1 VSEVLRFDLAK
12 DPKGNPIT
20 YGRVGD
26 GGGFVRKINVF
37 EDGKPFDITG
47 WIPTFEGNTSDYK
60 TKVFDSEGI
69 TITDEKSGEF
79 TYTFPNMA
87 FAVEGQYERAYFSF
101 TKGNQRKSTGNFE
114 IIVFGNSDIDAPE
127 AETIITEYNKLVA
140 ELQALQKENI
150 EDLQKQQN
158 NYIQSAESKFSI
170 MQGDI
175 AKLQKQIDT
184 FKSDVNTAA
193 SNAVTTINKALEEF
207 KDQDFYTKLEADN
220 HFAKKTDLTKENVQL
235 GNVDNYATANQTEAE
250 QGIALNKFMTPMGVK
265 QHLDARIATTEETG
279 AGERN
284 DVLITPKRLIEILKQ
299 YTLFKEHFGNG
310 EELKDNT
317 TDGVLLKIGESL
329 GGSINY
335 ATARPYKINSDGSLT
350 FNKDGRFRFSGSA
363 KLVAGDTNP
372 TDYMYTQIVV
382 GSTINDWIN
391 QGSTK
396 ATNGTMR
403 LTWTF
408 AGSIILDVNSGNRVY
423 IRSSIRSGKQAF
435 LAQLMELTIEEV
447 RFSG

>member
-1 VSEVLRFDLAK
+1 MTYEKQTWISYDDNKTEELNTQNGAVVTAERMNHLETGLDEHDKNTTNPHKVTKAQVGLGNVSNVEQATKTEFDSHASSKTNPHSVTASQVGAYSKVESENRYAK
-12 DPKGNPIT
+12 PS
-20 YGRVGD
+20 
-26 GGGFVRKINVF
+26 
-37 EDGKPFDITG
+37 DITK
-47 WIPTFEGNTSDYK
+47 D
-60 TKVFDSEGI
+60 
-69 TITDEKSGEF
+69 
-79 TYTFPNMA
+79 
-87 FAVEGQYERAYFSF
+87 
-101 TKGNQRKSTGNFE
+101 
-114 IIVFGNSDIDAPE
+114 
-127 AETIITEYNKLVA
+127 
-140 ELQALQKENI
+140 
-150 EDLQKQQN
+150 
-158 NYIQSAESKFSI
+158 
-170 MQGDI
+170 
-175 AKLQKQIDT
+175 
-184 FKSDVNTAA
+184 
-193 SNAVTTINKALEEF
+193 KAG
-207 KDQDFYTKLEADN
+207 
-220 HFAKKTDLTKENVQL
+220 L
-235 GNVDNYATANQTEAE
+235 GNVDNFATATRLDAE
-250 QGIALNKFMTPMGVK
+250 QGIAPNKFMTPMGVK
-265 QHLDARIATTEETG
+265 QHVDSRIATTEEAGT
-279 AGERN
+279 GERN
-284 DVLITPKRLIEILKQ
+284 DVLITPKRLIETLKQ
-299 YTLFKEHFGNG
+299 YTLFKEHFGKG

-335 ATARPYKINSDGSLT
+335 DTARPYKINTDGSLT

-391 QGSTK
+391 QGSSK

>member
-1 VSEVLRFDLAK
+1 MSEVLRFDLAK

-26 GGGFVRKINVF
+26 GGGFVRKIKVF
-37 EDGKPFDITG
+37 EDGKPFDLTG

-101 TKGNQRKSTGNFE
+101 TKENQRKSTGNFE

-158 NYIQSAESKFSI
+158 NYIQSAESKFGI
-170 MQGDI
+170 LQGDI

-220 HFAKKTDLTKENVQL
+220 RFAKKTDLTKENVQL

-250 QGIALNKFMTPMGVK
+250 QGIALNKFVTPMGVK
-265 QHLDARIATTEETG
+265 QHVDSRMADYSEISVG
-279 AGERN
+279 QS
-284 DVLITPKRLIEILKQ
+284 DDKMISPK
-299 YTLFKEHFGNG
+299 TLADTIKFKEVFKEGIALSNVANEGTLVPHG
-310 EELKDNT
+310 DS
-317 TDGVLLKIGESL
+317 V
-329 GGSINY
+329 GGSLNHVNN
-335 ATARPYKINSDGSLT
+335 RPYTVNSDGSFT
-350 FNKDGRFRFSGSA
+350 FKRATNLLVTGGT
-363 KLVAGDTNP
+363 KLVVGDTNP
-372 TDYMYTQIVV
+372 TDYLHVNAYVNNALNEFIALGATA
-382 GSTINDWIN
+382 
-391 QGSTK
+391 
-396 ATNGTMR
+396 ATNGTLR
-403 LTWTF
+403 LTWS
-408 AGSIILDVNSGNRVY
+408 AMGQRVISVNSGDVLSLK
-423 IRSSIRSGKQAF
+423 IGLRSGKQAF
-435 LAQLMELTIEEV
+435 AVQLTSLKIEEV
-447 RFSG
+447 

>member
-1 VSEVLRFDLAK
+1 MSEVLRFDLAK

-26 GGGFVRKINVF
+26 GGGFVRKIKVF
-37 EDGKPFDITG
+37 EDGTPFDLTG
-47 WIPTFEGNTSDYK
+47 WIVTFEGNTSDYK

-101 TKGNQRKSTGNFE
+101 TKGDQRKSTGNFE

-158 NYIQSAESKFSI
+158 NYIQSAESKFGI
-170 MQGDI
+170 LQGDI

-220 HFAKKTDLTKENVQL
+220 RFAKKTDLTKENVQL
-235 GNVDNYATANQTEAE
+235 GNVDNYATANQTDAE
-250 QGIALNKFMTPMGVK
+250 QGLAGDKFITPMGAK
-265 QHLDARIATTEETG
+265 QHVDYRMAT
-279 AGERN
+279 
-284 DVLITPKRLIEILKQ
+284 Q
-299 YTLFKEHFGNG
+299 
-310 EELKDNT
+310 
-317 TDGVLLKIGESL
+317 
-329 GGSINY
+329 
-335 ATARPYKINSDGSLT
+335 
-350 FNKDGRFRFSGSA
+350 
-363 KLVAGDTNP
+363 
-372 TDYMYTQIVV
+372 
-382 GSTINDWIN
+382 
-391 QGSTK
+391 
-396 ATNGTMR
+396 
-403 LTWTF
+403 
-408 AGSIILDVNSGNRVY
+408 
-423 IRSSIRSGKQAF
+423 
-435 LAQLMELTIEEV
+435 EEV
-447 RFSG
+447 ADGEAIR